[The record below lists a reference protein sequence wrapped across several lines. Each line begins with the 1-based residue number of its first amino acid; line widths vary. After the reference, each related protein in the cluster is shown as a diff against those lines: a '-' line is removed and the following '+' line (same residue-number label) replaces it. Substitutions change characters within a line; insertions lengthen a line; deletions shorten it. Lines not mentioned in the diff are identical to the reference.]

1 MNKKIV
7 KTVISFMVSK
17 EPDSS
22 FSKSVECLGIDL
34 MTELVMKAYGQ
45 HIYIPSLKTFNHA
58 LCVLA
63 IERAYKNLSIT
74 SMEGKERAKKIARI
88 FGIRLYQVKKILRT
102 GNFTR

>member
-1 MNKKIV
+1 MNKETLKVVINSMV
-7 KTVISFMVSK
+7 KG
-17 EPDSS
+17 EPDSD
-22 FSKSVECLGIDL
+22 FSKSVDQLGLDL
-34 MTELVMKAYGQ
+34 MTELVMRAYGS
-45 HIYIPSLKTFNHA
+45 HIYVPSLKTFNHA